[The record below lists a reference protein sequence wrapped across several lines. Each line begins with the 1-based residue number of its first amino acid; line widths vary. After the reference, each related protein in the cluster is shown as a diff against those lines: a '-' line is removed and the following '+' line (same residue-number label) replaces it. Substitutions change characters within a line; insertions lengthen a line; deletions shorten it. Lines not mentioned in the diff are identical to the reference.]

1 MSIAEIGRTPR
12 RDRSTSASRSV
23 VTRVEIG
30 PVPHRDRSYSVSRS
44 VVLPVR
50 GCGVSLH
57 LRQGECFGRGGSR
70 WGDSR
75 DWRLYG
81 SGFTVA
87 GRLCWCSR
95 VPRGW
100 WVLHTRACS
109 VLVGIAESCGTA
121 LSVTVMA
128 LLPCADPT
136 SPHMG
141 ARPPHTT
148 LTEKSRHSNNNQPP
162 PRIDPALP
170 CATPMTTTPITTH
183 PPRPTPRSVR
193 FRLEIGPIQP
203 GQPDVEAR
211 TTSSRA
217 KATCRTSEP
226 STNSR
231 PAEARPISARVT
243 TDLEPK

>member
-1 MSIAEIGRTPR
+1 
-12 RDRSTSASRSV
+12 
-23 VTRVEIG
+23 
-30 PVPHRDRSYSVSRS
+30 
-44 VVLPVR
+44 
-50 GCGVSLH
+50 VSLH

-183 PPRPTPRSVR
+183 PPRPTPRSVQ
-193 FRLEIGPIQP
+193 FRIEIGPIQP

-217 KATCRTSEP
+217 KTTCHTSGTVDKQHTRG
-226 STNSR
+226 STTDLGTGYDRSR
-231 PAEARPISARVT
+231 AEVRPISTRNR
-243 TDLEPK
+243 TDLGEGVVRG

>member
-1 MSIAEIGRTPR
+1 M
-12 RDRSTSASRSV
+12 
-23 VTRVEIG
+23 
-30 PVPHRDRSYSVSRS
+30 
-44 VVLPVR
+44 
-50 GCGVSLH
+50 SLH

-231 PAEARPISARVT
+231 PAEARPISTRNSTDLGTGYDRSRGGSGPISAQVA
-243 TDLEPK
+243 TDLEPEYDRSRGGTGPISARGW